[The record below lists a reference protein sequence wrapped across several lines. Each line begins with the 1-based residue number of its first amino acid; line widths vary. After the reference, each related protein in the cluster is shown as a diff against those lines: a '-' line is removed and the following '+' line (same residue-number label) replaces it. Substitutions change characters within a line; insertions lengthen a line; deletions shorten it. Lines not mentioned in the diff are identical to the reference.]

1 MAGLCVCTIVSN
13 TYRAH
18 GEVLAGSVRE
28 HNPDADIVVINVE
41 ADPASALGLEERELL
56 RLAAMYNAAAFA
68 CALKP
73 YVIRRLIGDG
83 ADTVIFLDADIEVF
97 APLDLA
103 VALASERGVVL
114 TPHMTNPH
122 ASFEPWF
129 LPSGIL
135 NAGFVAVSQQMR
147 RFPDWWAA
155 RTARH
160 GHYAPEEGYFHEQ
173 RWLDFAPSFFGAH
186 VLRDP
191 SYNVMGWNL
200 HERSVPPVTFF
211 HFCGGFDPHR
221 PDILATMPGLPWPSL
236 EEYPAVLELC
246 RAYAAKLLAAGYDE
260 AKRQPYR
267 YDTAAGGLRIDGRMR
282 RLYREALLMAEATGG
297 DEPPNPFLDG
307 TRFVDWLLEP
317 VDDTGLT
324 RYLLGV
330 RLERLD
336 LRAAFPDVPGAHSAR
351 FMEWVV
357 GEPANQATIPAPFLP
372 SAV

>member
-1 MAGLCVCTIVSN
+1 MAGLCVCTIVTN
-13 TYRAH
+13 TYRAN
-18 GEVLAGSVRE
+18 GEVLAQSVRE
-28 HNPDADIVVINVE
+28 HNPDADVVVVNLEV
-41 ADPASALGLEERELL
+41 DPASELGLDRHELL
-56 RLAAMYNAAAFA
+56 RLAAMYDGPGLAA
-68 CALKP
+68 ALKP
-73 YVIRRLIGDG
+73 YVIRRLLGDG

-103 VALASERGVVL
+103 VALASEHGVVL
-114 TPHMTNPH
+114 TPHITNPR
-122 ASFEPWF
+122 ASLEPWF

-135 NAGFVAVSQQMR
+135 NGGFAAVSSNMT

-160 GHYAPEEGYFHEQ
+160 SHYAPEEGYFHEQ

-221 PDILATMPGLPWPSL
+221 ADRLATMPGLPWPSL

-260 AKRQPYR
+260 AKRQPYG
-267 YDTAAGGLRIDGRMR
+267 YGETAGGLTIDGRMR
-282 RLYREALLMAEATGG
+282 RLYREALLAAEATGG
-297 DEPPNPFLDG
+297 DEPPNPFLEG
-307 TRFVDWLLEP
+307 SRFVDWLLDP

-330 RLERLD
+330 RLERVD
-336 LRAAFPDVPGAHSAR
+336 LRMAFPDVPGRDSTR

-357 GEPANQATIPAPFLP
+357 GEPANQATIPALFLP